1 MCNINYFVFVLFQLR
16 SSTLNNSQLNSG
28 PLTASDLMNGAIQY
42 QHDDSDTIHDQI
54 QLSLVLE
61 PGEVVLCN
69 VTIPIIIKPINDRP
83 FELIT
88 PAPHLTVVQ
97 VRFSNAI

>member
-1 MCNINYFVFVLFQLR
+1 
-16 SSTLNNSQLNSG
+16 
-28 PLTASDLMNGAIQY
+28 MNGAIQY

-61 PGEVVLCN
+61 PGEGEVLLCN

-97 VRFSNAI
+97 VRFSNAFYHHSK